1 MRDSVDQKSSCS
13 RHQCKSIQNFLDK
26 YLRLREVSS
35 DMHSTCPLLADVDQ
49 LPIIILSIA
58 MKLRSEIML

>member
-1 MRDSVDQKSSCS
+1 MQPWTPFILLKL
-13 RHQCKSIQNFLDK
+13 F
-26 YLRLREVSS
+26 EVSS
-35 DMHSTCPLLADVDQ
+35 GMNFTCHLLADVDQ